1 MPDPACPHVTRAA
14 ELWLMNPHWMGRK
27 AGATAFENKIFI
39 PRSKRSFTEAEEEQI
54 EGIA

>member
-14 ELWLMNPHWMGRK
+14 ELWIMNPHWMGRK